1 MTTTKL
7 NIRVYL
13 FLLSLVF
20 VSSGLTSCD
29 KPEDDDDAGEQ
40 EFITKVTIRLEE
52 QGSSNVVNIVW
63 SDPDGDGRGDFAG
76 TANIKSNKIYKGT
89 ITLLNELATDPKERD
104 ITKEIEEEADKH
116 QFFYTFSSN
125 LRPYMAI
132 TITDKDKR
140 GMPVGLKFD
149 LVTTALPGGTASLTG
164 SLNVVL
170 SHYTTITKTGTN
182 PGNEEDINI
191 TAPVSLSAQ

>member
-20 VSSGLTSCD
+20 VSSGLASCD

-76 TANIKSNKIYKGT
+76 AASIKSNKIYKGT

-104 ITKEIEEEADKH
+104 ITKEIEEEADEH

-125 LRPYMAI
+125 LRPFMAI